1 MFPRLTSGKDIL
13 LFKLYYT
20 EAALTHT
27 DEAAL
32 LSYLPPDRR
41 AHIAGRPQK
50 DRISAA
56 AASCL
61 LRYALFDTDNRVF
74 WDAPIV
80 WDGKP
85 HFADPVIPLS
95 FNLSHTVDKAG
106 GMFAAAV
113 LLSDEGEVGVD
124 LEFVHPI
131 KNRAAMERR
140 LFTPEERDY
149 IGAVGMDGAFFDIW
163 CAKEAFVKWTGE
175 GFARRLSSVSVDV
188 TKKKAVSGEVSC
200 VLVWYTVGD
209 CCICCAADDLSSG
222 VQTAALTMEQI
233 VSVR

>member
-1 MFPRLTSGKDIL
+1 M
-13 LFKLYYT
+13 FKLYYT

-32 LSYLPPDRR
+32 LSYLSPDRR
-41 AHIAGRPQK
+41 THIAGRPFK

-56 AASCL
+56 AASYL
-61 LRYALFDTDNRVF
+61 LRYALFDTDNRAF

-85 HFADPVIPLS
+85 HFADPVIPLY
-95 FNLSHTVDKAG
+95 FNLSHTVDKAD
-106 GMFAAAV
+106 GMFAAAL

-131 KNRAAMERR
+131 QNRAAMERR

-149 IGAVGMDGAFFDIW
+149 IGIVGKNDAFFDIW

-175 GFARRLSSVSVDV
+175 GFARRLSSVSVDI
-188 TKKKAVSGEVSC
+188 TEKKAVSGEMSC
-200 VLVWYTVGD
+200 DLVWYTIGNRR
-209 CCICCAADDLSSG
+209 ICCAADDLSSG
-222 VQTAALTMEQI
+222 VQMAALTMEQI